1 MSSESPT
8 DHEHFSVVGIYQHR
22 KILLFDVADSKQK
35 KKKKEKKK
43 KENADNK
50 QTNKSL
56 LHHVRQFHGIKLGNK
71 IAAKLMLHTVS

>member
-35 KKKKEKKK
+35 KEKKEKKRK
-43 KENADNK
+43 KTLTTNK
-50 QTNKSL
+50 QTRAFFIMYAS
-56 LHHVRQFHGIKLGNK
+56 F
-71 IAAKLMLHTVS
+71 MVSS

>member
-8 DHEHFSVVGIYQHR
+8 DHEHFSVVGIYQRR
-22 KILLFDVADSKQK
+22 KILLVDVADSKQK
-35 KKKKEKKK
+35 KGKKKKK

-56 LHHVRQFHGIKLGNK
+56 FHHVRQFHGIKLLNK
-71 IAAKLMLHTVS
+71 IAAKLMLHTLS